1 MKNPKLGFCR
11 VSLGLFCHEKIL
23 VNKCW
28 LKVWNFWSK
37 FENPPKN
44 SRFYWEDKHP
54 GGFFYMVFKHMICG
68 SNESQWICF
77 DPIWTIL
84 SYHKNWG
91 NDDFLKFDENENL
104 AYFYTYFLYDSIKI
118 GEIVIFVNF
127 QKIVISSIFMI
138 W

>member
-37 FENPPKN
+37 FENPSKN

-54 GGFFYMVFKHMICG
+54 GGF
-68 SNESQWICF
+68 S
-77 DPIWTIL
+77 IWCLNTWYVAQINL
-84 SYHKNWG
+84 NGYVLIPFEPYYHI
-91 NDDFLKFDENENL
+91 
-104 AYFYTYFLYDSIKI
+104 IKI
-118 GEIVIFVNF
+118 EEMTIFWKLTKMRIWPIFIHIFFMTLKMTKMLHFARLNNF
-127 QKIVISSIFMI
+127 
-138 W
+138 